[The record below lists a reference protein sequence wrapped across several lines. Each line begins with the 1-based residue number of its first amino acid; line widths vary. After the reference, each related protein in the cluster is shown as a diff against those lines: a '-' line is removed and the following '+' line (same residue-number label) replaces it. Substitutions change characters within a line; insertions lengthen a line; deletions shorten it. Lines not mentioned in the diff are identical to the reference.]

1 MLIVL
6 LAATGSMLPVCSTRQ
21 KDPVGT
27 CQYASKFD
35 SLKARNLAIT
45 QVPGRERES
54 KQSSVA
60 VLLILVA
67 TSPKGLVLRVYW
79 VWRLRHWTIWE
90 KDLGVPPAALHLN
103 NW

>member
-1 MLIVL
+1 MSVLIVL

-54 KQSSVA
+54 KQSSRGSAANTGGNVA
-60 VLLILVA
+60 QGSGFEGLL
-67 TSPKGLVLRVYW
+67 GLEIEALD
-79 VWRLRHWTIWE
+79 
-90 KDLGVPPAALHLN
+90 DLGEGFRCATGRTAP
-103 NW
+103 